1 MLSLLCPP
9 SPSCWRR
16 RTCRCL
22 YCCCCVSFRMLSHGQ
37 NDLTNVLASSPVLSH
52 ESWSDATRPHPAKQ
66 PLPEPYALR
75 TLKAGTKHHQ
85 YLTGHATAPY
95 RLYPVPSNTVHKCT
109 VLLVLPDIPH
119 NSAHSTR
126 GQTIAVHRLLSFSY
140 LGAQRTPPEPII
152 PRRRNHPFAC
162 SGLLIRGRKA
172 TNMTTSHQRYPNI
185 RQLPRHVTPVVPSST
200 RGAPRRRTQQCD
212 IVPSEC

>member
-1 MLSLLCPP
+1 
-9 SPSCWRR
+9 
-16 RTCRCL
+16 
-22 YCCCCVSFRMLSHGQ
+22 MLSHGQ

-126 GQTIAVHRLLSFSY
+126 GQTIAVHRLLSFSD
-140 LGAQRTPPEPII
+140 LGAPRTPPETDNSTSQKSPFRMFWFIDTRAQSNEYDNLTSEV
-152 PRRRNHPFAC
+152 PQHPPTLPPHNAC
-162 SGLLIRGRKA
+162 SAVVDVRRA
-172 TNMTTSHQRYPNI
+172 TQTDTTVRYRP
-185 RQLPRHVTPVVPSST
+185 L
-200 RGAPRRRTQQCD
+200 
-212 IVPSEC
+212 